1 MLVVAGDPLGLPI
14 CAWMVE
20 RHMGRKGRRHMEIQR
35 SPFLSLITDSRD
47 TTVVQET

>member
-1 MLVVAGDPLGLPI
+1 MVVAGDPLGLLI

-20 RHMGRKGRRHMEIQR
+20 RHMEIER
-35 SPFLSLITDSRD
+35 SPFLPLITDSRD